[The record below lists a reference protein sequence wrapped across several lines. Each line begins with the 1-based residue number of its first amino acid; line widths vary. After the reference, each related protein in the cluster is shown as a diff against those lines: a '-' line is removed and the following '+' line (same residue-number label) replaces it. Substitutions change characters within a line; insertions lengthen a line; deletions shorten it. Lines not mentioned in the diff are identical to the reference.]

1 MNLKHVHKIR
11 KYIHKHFNH
20 TSARQRRV
28 IRRERMNGK
37 GDKQRPTDKSKFD
50 ANFDAIFRKPKNKST
65 DKSKGNKDE
74 RQKTV

>member
-1 MNLKHVHKIR
+1 M
-11 KYIHKHFNH
+11 
-20 TSARQRRV
+20 S
-28 IRRERMNGK
+28 GK

-50 ANFDAIFRKPKNKST
+50 ANFDEIFRKTKKEST

>member
-1 MNLKHVHKIR
+1 MSAKHVHKIR
-11 KYIHKHFNH
+11 KYIHKHLNH

-28 IRRERMNGK
+28 IRRERMSGK

-50 ANFDAIFRKPKNKST
+50 ANFDEIFRKTKKEST
-65 DKSKGNKDE
+65 DKSNGNKDG

>member
-1 MNLKHVHKIR
+1 MSAKHVHKIR

-50 ANFDAIFRKPKNKST
+50 ANFDAIFRKKDKVDNKQKVKKNEKP
-65 DKSKGNKDE
+65 
-74 RQKTV
+74 KTV